1 MSKGQY
7 AMSKTDTALAD
18 KKRGFVY
25 NKILCAL
32 LFVLS
37 GLVWALFFSKT
48 TSPLYTDVGYD
59 SAMFQTIGKY
69 WAQGYLPYVDLFD
82 HKGPL
87 IFFINA
93 VGYALCGRT
102 GVFILELLTLA
113 LSEWLAF
120 EMLKEA
126 KLPRIA
132 ALAAAAFLPFF
143 IAMNWQEGNTTEEY
157 ILPLLFAS
165 YLLMLRWCAAAERGN
180 FRHPARFAFVYGLTF
195 AFALLTRVTNALG
208 LCLGVAFIV
217 IALIAKREW
226 KNLFANA
233 GMFILGSAV
242 LILPFCIY
250 FAAHGALYDMWYGTL
265 LFNLDYKSNSAT
277 VFGGSLI
284 DLVVLFRRY
293 IVGWCLVAAA
303 LWRLIA
309 DGRGRR
315 LVALFWLIIGTV
327 STVFMYTLYDYAHY
341 GVILLPLFYVA
352 LALFFRPQEAA
363 RKRRVSMALAVCMLV
378 IVGASSALKVYK
390 DKTEVLPPQ
399 AYEDYADNYLPLIEL
414 IPEDGRESFIAFD
427 CPRRIYLETGLRP
440 SLRFFTLQQW
450 MCVNSSSFAEA
461 LRTEFDES
469 SIEWVLTFS
478 IYSEPLAAAD
488 IIEAKYSLV
497 AQSENGIY
505 KLYHLD
511 IDSAAEGVDAA
522 DAASAESCAAIEAE
536 AALPEDT
543 EPGKVIYLTF
553 DDGPCNNTVRLLETL
568 DKYDAKATFFV
579 ITGKNKNLATL
590 ADIAKAGHAIGI
602 HADCHCYGTLYAGHD
617 VYIEDL
623 KTARELIYDET
634 GQYPDI
640 CRFPGGSTT
649 ASHMLNSREKDSWE
663 KVKSTLC
670 DMGIR
675 YYDWN
680 VQIENSASSAESLYY
695 NFIKQV
701 EDCDTPIV
709 LQHDTRLYSV
719 KAVEKLLKWGTE
731 NGYSFRALDSSV
743 AGCQKN

>member
-18 KKRGFVY
+18 KKRGFIY

-126 KLPRIA
+126 KLPRIGALVA
-132 ALAAAAFLPFF
+132 AVFLPFF

-165 YLLMLRWCAAAERGN
+165 YLLMLRWCAAERWD
-180 FRHPARFAFVYGLTF
+180 FRHPARYAFVYGLTF

-284 DLVVLFRRY
+284 DLIVLFRRY

-303 LWRLIA
+303 LWSLVA
-309 DGRGRR
+309 NGRGRR

-352 LALFFRPQEAA
+352 LALFFRPLESA

-399 AYEDYADNYLPLIEL
+399 AYEDYGDDYLPLIEL

-450 MCVNSSSFAEA
+450 MCVNSPSFAEA

-469 SIEWVLTFS
+469 NIEWVLTFS
-478 IYSEPLAAAD
+478 IYSEPLAAED

-505 KLYHLD
+505 KLYHLG
-511 IDSAAEGVDAA
+511 IDDAESVDEAAEELSTVIAG
-522 DAASAESCAAIEAE
+522 E
-536 AALPEDT
+536 AAFSEPAAPE
-543 EPGKVIYLTF
+543 KVIYLTF
-553 DDGPCNNTVRLLETL
+553 DDGPSGYTGRLLETL

-579 ITGKNKNLATL
+579 ITGNNKNLATL
-590 ADIAKAGHAIGI
+590 ADIAEAGHAIGV
-602 HADCHCYGTLYAGHD
+602 HADCHCYETLYSGHD

-623 KTARELIYDET
+623 KTARELIFDET
-634 GQYPDI
+634 GLYPDI

-731 NGYSFRALDSSV
+731 NGYSFCALDSSV
-743 AGCQKN
+743 EGCQKN

>member
-7 AMSKTDTALAD
+7 AMSKTDTALAG
-18 KKRGFVY
+18 KKRGFIY
-25 NKILCAL
+25 NRILCAL

-37 GLVWALFFSKT
+37 GLLWALFFSKT

-102 GVFILELLTLA
+102 GVFILEVLTLA

-120 EMLKEA
+120 VLLKEA

-132 ALAAAAFLPFF
+132 ALAAAVFLPFF
-143 IAMNWQEGNTTEEY
+143 TAMNWQEGNTTEEY

-165 YLLMLRWCAAAERGN
+165 YLLMLRWCAAVERGV
-180 FRHPARFAFVYGLTF
+180 FRHLARYAFVYGLAF

-217 IALIAKREW
+217 IALIVKREW

-233 GMFILGSAV
+233 GMFILGSAL

-277 VFGGSLI
+277 VFGGSLV
-284 DLVVLFRRY
+284 DLIVLFRRY

-303 LWRLIA
+303 LWSLVA
-309 DGRGRR
+309 NGRGRR

-352 LALFFRPQEAA
+352 LALFFRPQETA
-363 RKRRVSMALAVCMLV
+363 RKRRVSMALALCMLV

-399 AYEDYADNYLPLIEL
+399 AYEDYGDDYLPLIEL

>member
-1 MSKGQY
+1 
-7 AMSKTDTALAD
+7 MSKTDTALAD
-18 KKRGFVY
+18 KKRGFIY

-102 GVFILELLTLA
+102 GVFILEVLTLA

-120 EMLKEA
+120 ALLKEA
-126 KLPRIA
+126 KLPRIGALVA
-132 ALAAAAFLPFF
+132 ALFLPFF

-165 YLLMLRWCAAAERGN
+165 YLLMLRWCAAAERWD
-180 FRHPARFAFVYGLTF
+180 FRHPARYAFVYGLTF

-277 VFGGSLI
+277 VFGGSLV
-284 DLVVLFRRY
+284 DLIVLFRRY

-303 LWRLIA
+303 LWSLVA
-309 DGRGRR
+309 NGRGRR

-352 LALFFRPQEAA
+352 LALFFRSQETA
-363 RKRRVSMALAVCMLV
+363 RKRRVSMALALCMLV

-399 AYEDYADNYLPLIEL
+399 AYEDYGDDYLPLIEL

-602 HADCHCYGTLYAGHD
+602 HADCHCYETLYAGHD
-617 VYIEDL
+617 CYVDDL
-623 KTARELIYDET
+623 LAAREVIFEQT
-634 GQYPDI
+634 GQYADI
-640 CRFPGGSTT
+640 CRFPGGSAT
-649 ASHMLNSREKDSWE
+649 AAYMLNNREKDAWE
-663 KVKSTLC
+663 KVKSTLD

-695 NFIKQV
+695 QFVHQV
-701 EDCDTPIV
+701 EDCNAPIV

-719 KAVEKLLKWGTE
+719 NAVEKLLDWGTE
-731 NGYSFRALDSSV
+731 NGYSFRVLDSSV